1 MVLCFIFR
9 GAHKRQAGQVCRHL
23 LFLRPEGAAK
33 MLVGEA
39 LGFLFRSR
47 GFNFTVGILDEMA
60 NVFYKF
66 KTGES
71 DPDK

>member
-1 MVLCFIFR
+1 MANNDFPFET
-9 GAHKRQAGQVCRHL
+9 AGEVV
-23 LFLRPEGAAK
+23 K
-33 MLVGEA
+33 MLLEEMFPGVTFDGEA

-47 GFNFTVGILDEMA
+47 GFKFTVDILDEMA

>member
-1 MVLCFIFR
+1 MANNEFPFEE
-9 GAHKRQAGQVCRHL
+9 AGEVVKTL
-23 LFLRPEGAAK
+23 LEEMFPSATFDEEG
-33 MLVGEA
+33 

-47 GFNFTVGILDEMA
+47 GVKFTVDILDEMA

>member
-1 MVLCFIFR
+1 MANNDFPFET
-9 GAHKRQAGQVCRHL
+9 AGEVV
-23 LFLRPEGAAK
+23 K
-33 MLVGEA
+33 MLLEEMFPSVTFDGEA

-47 GFNFTVGILDEMA
+47 GVKFTVDILDEMA

>member
-1 MVLCFIFR
+1 MANNDFPF
-9 GAHKRQAGQVCRHL
+9 
-23 LFLRPEGAAK
+23 ETAAEVVK
-33 MLVGEA
+33 MILEEMFPSVTFDGEA

-47 GFNFTVGILDEMA
+47 GVKFTVDILDEMA

>member
-1 MVLCFIFR
+1 MVNNDFPF
-9 GAHKRQAGQVCRHL
+9 
-23 LFLRPEGAAK
+23 ETAAEVVK
-33 MLVGEA
+33 MLLEEMFPSVTFDGEA

-47 GFNFTVGILDEMA
+47 GFKFTVDILDEMA

>member
-1 MVLCFIFR
+1 MANNEFSFEE
-9 GAHKRQAGQVCRHL
+9 AGEVVKKL
-23 LFLRPEGAAK
+23 LEEMFPSATFDE
-33 MLVGEA
+33 EA

-47 GFNFTVGILDEMA
+47 GVKFTVDILDEMA

>member
-1 MVLCFIFR
+1 MANNDFPF
-9 GAHKRQAGQVCRHL
+9 
-23 LFLRPEGAAK
+23 ETAAEVVK
-33 MLVGEA
+33 MLLEEMFPSATFDGEA

-47 GFNFTVGILDEMA
+47 GFKFTVDILDEMA

-71 DPDK
+71 DSDK